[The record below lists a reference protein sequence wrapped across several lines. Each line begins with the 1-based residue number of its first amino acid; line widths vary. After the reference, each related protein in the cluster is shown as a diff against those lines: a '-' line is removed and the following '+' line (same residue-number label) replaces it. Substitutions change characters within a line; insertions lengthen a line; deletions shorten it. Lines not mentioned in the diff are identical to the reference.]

1 MGQEP
6 SDIRVDIENTR
17 DRMGDTVDALTSKA
31 NVGQRVKNSV
41 TDRKDRVMRQMQ
53 GTASQVNDATPD
65 TSDVREGAQKA
76 VGVAQENPIGLALGG
91 LAAGFLVGM
100 ALPSTRVEDERI
112 GPVSDEIK
120 DQARESGQEAL
131 DRGKQV
137 AQDVA
142 ETAKDSAQ
150 DVVDTARDSGAQQ
163 AQELRSS

>member
-1 MGQEP
+1 
-6 SDIRVDIENTR
+6 V
-17 DRMGDTVDALTSKA
+17 
-31 NVGQRVKNSV
+31 VG
-41 TDRKDRVMRQMQ
+41 
-53 GTASQVNDATPD
+53 GGPA
-65 TSDVREGAQKA
+65 
-76 VGVAQENPIGLALGG
+76 GLAAAYRLTVAPDVTVHLIERAPQLGG

-120 DQARESGQEAL
+120 DRARESGQEAL